1 MPNEFIDGANE
12 IILVYNASLNNR
24 DPSRYIS
31 PLKKALRK
39 INYLVDLEIPLS
51 DGNLPEFLDQV
62 RNSKARHV
70 ISLVD
75 DKDECSAILRMPN
88 SFNEPEAIGAQDIM
102 GLEALEVLVDIK
114 VDFFGQLY
122 GIFAGTQR
130 FALILSLIEVAAH
143 YEDDLDLSTAHDN
156 YAVRLSRKDWLSTP
170 NDDLENAFLN
180 AIKLFLEPRTSS
192 RRNEIQNPIDTEDIQ
207 PTHIREVVNRIS
219 IPLCAIVED
228 EIGISDE
235 TINVFTGFVSRC
247 NLSGNGLPNE
257 KILLARNAIA
267 AMTMARRLSSLNLE
281 GEKFNCWI
289 ISVDAYSGDVTRGLE
304 TLGFRRFLSLH
315 ENVIF
320 SIDHES
326 KVRDIV
332 ELGLSDSVFLLV
344 DWRTNRI
351 HSVWRKS
358 NDIGSLIAVLPND
371 LFHYA
376 LHVRPDERVE
386 FYGRS
391 NTPNLVWD
399 GFKWRPPATST
410 LLNLLNIHKD
420 QLEIDVGVAKK
431 VADATDKLLDSGCSS
446 IFVIIHPNDIAK
458 INKVSDR
465 SLRSNLLPPNG
476 FFRPVVIDEVQPNQ
490 LANFLKLDGSHFF
503 YKEKLLQICCNLKLL
518 DGHWHSCVP
527 TDEVRRGIND
537 WIFDQTFDF
546 RRVGFTF
553 SDAEDSLHV
562 RISPRNEEEL
572 ERFINYM
579 KVAPNESPIDT
590 FLLDSLGLYRTSTKL
605 IGQRQISGQNVLY
618 CEERQFSA
626 DLSRDPDYR
635 LLVKIPVP
643 EKGNEV
649 IPVTEGLYH
658 ADAADGEGF
667 DVFIDLKKIE
677 DVRNGLSSST
687 WEYSPS
693 ILQVLDQWLLSGRIT
708 ESGSLGTGTRAAKA
722 ASKALPESLVVK
734 VSASGKL
741 YLFMNGTDA
750 RI

>member
-1 MPNEFIDGANE
+1 
-12 IILVYNASLNNR
+12 
-24 DPSRYIS
+24 
-31 PLKKALRK
+31 
-39 INYLVDLEIPLS
+39 
-51 DGNLPEFLDQV
+51 
-62 RNSKARHV
+62 
-70 ISLVD
+70 
-75 DKDECSAILRMPN
+75 
-88 SFNEPEAIGAQDIM
+88 
-102 GLEALEVLVDIK
+102 
-114 VDFFGQLY
+114 
-122 GIFAGTQR
+122 
-130 FALILSLIEVAAH
+130 
-143 YEDDLDLSTAHDN
+143 
-156 YAVRLSRKDWLSTP
+156 
-170 NDDLENAFLN
+170 
-180 AIKLFLEPRTSS
+180 
-192 RRNEIQNPIDTEDIQ
+192 
-207 PTHIREVVNRIS
+207 
-219 IPLCAIVED
+219 
-228 EIGISDE
+228 
-235 TINVFTGFVSRC
+235 
-247 NLSGNGLPNE
+247 
-257 KILLARNAIA
+257 
-267 AMTMARRLSSLNLE
+267 
-281 GEKFNCWI
+281 
-289 ISVDAYSGDVTRGLE
+289 
-304 TLGFRRFLSLH
+304 
-315 ENVIF
+315 
-320 SIDHES
+320 
-326 KVRDIV
+326 
-332 ELGLSDSVFLLV
+332 
-344 DWRTNRI
+344 
-351 HSVWRKS
+351 
-358 NDIGSLIAVLPND
+358 
-371 LFHYA
+371 
-376 LHVRPDERVE
+376 
-386 FYGRS
+386 
-391 NTPNLVWD
+391 
-399 GFKWRPPATST
+399 
-410 LLNLLNIHKD
+410 
-420 QLEIDVGVAKK
+420 
-431 VADATDKLLDSGCSS
+431 
-446 IFVIIHPNDIAK
+446 
-458 INKVSDR
+458 
-465 SLRSNLLPPNG
+465 
-476 FFRPVVIDEVQPNQ
+476 
-490 LANFLKLDGSHFF
+490 
-503 YKEKLLQICCNLKLL
+503 
-518 DGHWHSCVP
+518 VP